1 MPNSPTFSTHAQNH
15 SAGGSDSSGQPLQQ
29 PLGDGSKSWSTLIGL
44 ASRLLWRDWRSG
56 ELRLLFL
63 ALVMAVTSVSG
74 IALFTDRLEKA
85 LLLESAN
92 MLAADRV
99 LGSGKVLPDEI
110 LNEAQTRGLR
120 TASTLSFTSMA
131 FSDSGNMLVSAKAV
145 SDTYPLRGDVI
156 IADAPFIRGAPIQSG
171 PQPGEVWL
179 ESRALPA
186 LGLEVGDSVYV
197 GEAELTVSKIII
209 AEPDRSGGGMVD
221 NAGPRLML
229 HLDDVAK
236 TNVVQLGSRVSYRF
250 LFAADELLALDEFET
265 WVDAE
270 YEGEYRL
277 RDVRDESEEVSEALS
292 RAESFLLLGSLF
304 AVLLAGV
311 AIALTAKRYS
321 ERHYDYVAIL
331 KTFGCTSPQIGF
343 IYLWIQA
350 LLAIVAV
357 VVGSVLGWGVHHII
371 LRALQ
376 TVITVE
382 LPAAGFEPFVVGAM
396 TAVICLLSFALPPLL
411 ALRETPPL
419 RVLRKDITQQKVGA
433 NVPYVFGIGGTIGLV
448 YWYSQDAVLTSVL
461 VVAVASIAIL
471 LSGLSFLLLSSSSAV
486 GMRAG
491 SAWKLA
497 MSAARR
503 RRKQNVLQVMVFSV
517 TIMSLLILGLLRTD
531 LIADWQAQLPEN
543 TPNHFMMNI
552 SQPQIAGIE
561 EFFEENGVQGNAFYP
576 LISARVTKVNGATPD
591 PQEDLNSDA
600 ERGTLAGGGGDDAEE
615 ESAKGAARVGL
626 SVGYGQGETNAAGAG
641 ASSGKEASESEAG
654 DEPEEGE
661 VRGRLSRRQVT
672 WAAEL
677 PADNR
682 VTGGEWW
689 EATVE
694 PGFVSIEQDYADWL
708 DIELGDVI
716 EFEINAQTVSAE
728 VSSFRSVRWDNMQ
741 PNFFIIF
748 SPGTIDHLGATF
760 LSTALMERE
769 QKILLNELVQRFPT
783 IVVIEIDALI
793 EQIQNIIAQV
803 TSAIELISVLVLV
816 CGALVLLACVNATLD
831 ERFYENAI
839 LRTLGAGKRLI
850 MTSLLIEFASIG
862 LMAGLVATLGAEAS
876 LYYLQEQV
884 FEQEFAL
891 HYWVWLAGPL
901 AGMIIIGGLGVNSTR
916 GVVNIS
922 PLNVLRRLN

>member
-1 MPNSPTFSTHAQNH
+1 MPNSPTSSTHAQNH
-15 SAGGSDSSGQPLQQ
+15 SVGGSDSSAQPLQQ

-99 LGSGKVLPDEI
+99 LGSGKVLPDDI
-110 LNEAQTRGLR
+110 LVEAQTRGLR

-236 TNVVQLGSRVSYRF
+236 TDVVQLGSRVSYRF

-419 RVLRKDITQQKVGA
+419 RVLRKDISQQKVGA

-600 ERGTLAGGGGDDAEE
+600 ERGTLAGGGGDDAEG

-626 SVGYGQGETNAAGAG
+626 SVGYGQGETNAAGA
-641 ASSGKEASESEAG
+641 SSGKEASESEAG
-654 DEPEEGE
+654 DEAEEGE

>member
-1 MPNSPTFSTHAQNH
+1 MPNSPTSSTHAQNH
-15 SAGGSDSSGQPLQQ
+15 SVGGSDSSAQPLQQ

-99 LGSGKVLPDEI
+99 LGSGKVLPDDI
-110 LNEAQTRGLR
+110 LVEAQTRGLR

-419 RVLRKDITQQKVGA
+419 RVLRKDISQQKVGA

-626 SVGYGQGETNAAGAG
+626 SVGYGQGETNAAGA
-641 ASSGKEASESEAG
+641 SSGKEASESEAG
-654 DEPEEGE
+654 DEAEEGE

-922 PLNVLRRLN
+922 PLNVLRRLI

>member
-1 MPNSPTFSTHAQNH
+1 MPNSPTSSTHAQNH
-15 SAGGSDSSGQPLQQ
+15 SVGGSDSSAQPLQQ

-63 ALVMAVTSVSG
+63 ALVMAITSVSG

-99 LGSGKVLPDEI
+99 LGSGKVLPDDI
-110 LNEAQTRGLR
+110 LVEAQTRGLR

-419 RVLRKDITQQKVGA
+419 RVLRKDISQQKVGA

-626 SVGYGQGETNAAGAG
+626 SVGYGQGETNAAGA
-641 ASSGKEASESEAG
+641 SSGKEASESEAG
-654 DEPEEGE
+654 DEAEEGE

>member
-1 MPNSPTFSTHAQNH
+1 MPNSPTSSTHAQNH
-15 SAGGSDSSGQPLQQ
+15 SVGGSDSSAQ

-99 LGSGKVLPDEI
+99 LGSGKVLPDDI
-110 LNEAQTRGLR
+110 LVEAQTRGLR

-197 GEAELTVSKIII
+197 GEAELTVNKIII

-419 RVLRKDITQQKVGA
+419 RVLRKDISQQKVA
-433 NVPYVFGIGGTIGLV
+433 QSVWCIGTAKTR
-448 YWYSQDAVLTSVL
+448 YSPRCWL
-461 VVAVASIAIL
+461 
-471 LSGLSFLLLSSSSAV
+471 
-486 GMRAG
+486 
-491 SAWKLA
+491 
-497 MSAARR
+497 
-503 RRKQNVLQVMVFSV
+503 
-517 TIMSLLILGLLRTD
+517 SLLQALR
-531 LIADWQAQLPEN
+531 
-543 TPNHFMMNI
+543 F
-552 SQPQIAGIE
+552 S
-561 EFFEENGVQGNAFYP
+561 
-576 LISARVTKVNGATPD
+576 SRVC
-591 PQEDLNSDA
+591 L
-600 ERGTLAGGGGDDAEE
+600 
-615 ESAKGAARVGL
+615 
-626 SVGYGQGETNAAGAG
+626 
-641 ASSGKEASESEAG
+641 
-654 DEPEEGE
+654 
-661 VRGRLSRRQVT
+661 
-672 WAAEL
+672 
-677 PADNR
+677 
-682 VTGGEWW
+682 
-689 EATVE
+689 
-694 PGFVSIEQDYADWL
+694 F
-708 DIELGDVI
+708 
-716 EFEINAQTVSAE
+716 
-728 VSSFRSVRWDNMQ
+728 
-741 PNFFIIF
+741 
-748 SPGTIDHLGATF
+748 
-760 LSTALMERE
+760 
-769 QKILLNELVQRFPT
+769 
-783 IVVIEIDALI
+783 
-793 EQIQNIIAQV
+793 
-803 TSAIELISVLVLV
+803 
-816 CGALVLLACVNATLD
+816 CC
-831 ERFYENAI
+831 
-839 LRTLGAGKRLI
+839 
-850 MTSLLIEFASIG
+850 
-862 LMAGLVATLGAEAS
+862 
-876 LYYLQEQV
+876 
-884 FEQEFAL
+884 
-891 HYWVWLAGPL
+891 
-901 AGMIIIGGLGVNSTR
+901 
-916 GVVNIS
+916 
-922 PLNVLRRLN
+922 

>member
-1 MPNSPTFSTHAQNH
+1 MPNSPTSSTHAQNH
-15 SAGGSDSSGQPLQQ
+15 SVGGSDSSAQPLQQ

-99 LGSGKVLPDEI
+99 LGSGKVLPDDI
-110 LNEAQTRGLR
+110 LVEAQTRGLR

-419 RVLRKDITQQKVGA
+419 RVLRKDISQQKVGA

-600 ERGTLAGGGGDDAEE
+600 ERGTLAGGGGDDAEG

-626 SVGYGQGETNAAGAG
+626 SVGYGQGETNAAGA
-641 ASSGKEASESEAG
+641 SSGKEASESEAG
-654 DEPEEGE
+654 DEAEEGE

-862 LMAGLVATLGAEAS
+862 LTAGLVATLGAEAS

>member
-419 RVLRKDITQQKVGA
+419 RVLRKDISQQKVGA